1 MLPTRSTLLLRVPA
15 AALLLAGGLLPAVL
29 HVPAGAQGDVAGK
42 AAPAPRKPAE
52 VAPGDLAIL
61 DAQGQVVGQCPLKHT
76 SVNAD
81 VSGFV
86 SRVTVTQEFQNPS
99 RTPVEAVYTFPLP
112 HDAAVDDMK
121 MTLGDRT
128 IYGRIKRKEE
138 ARKIYE
144 AARAAGQTASLLD
157 QERPNIFTQS
167 VANLMPGQ
175 KVTVTLSYVNLLK
188 YDDGAYEF
196 TFPMVVG
203 PRNTAG
209 PSYDGAPGAPPVLND
224 AGAISPP
231 VTVPGTRA
239 GHDISLAI
247 NLDAGLPLQE
257 IKSQLHE
264 ITVEK
269 DGVNRAKIRLV
280 QENTLPNKDFILRYT
295 VGGEQI
301 QTGVLAHSEGNGSG
315 FFTLILQPPSAP
327 RKQDVAPKEMVFV
340 IDQTG
345 SQAGEPIAKAK
356 QTMKYCLENL
366 NPGDTFQLLG
376 FNTQVFPCFEAPV
389 PLNEANL
396 KQALE
401 FLAPLQG
408 NGGTDILKSVDYALK
423 IPSDPTRLRMI
434 CYMTDGFIG
443 NDMQVV
449 DYVRKHRGQA
459 RMFVFGI
466 GNSVN
471 RFLIEGMAKEG
482 RGAAEIV
489 DLKMPGE
496 KAAARFYAR
505 VHKPILLDPKVE
517 FGSLTVEDVLP
528 KVVPDV
534 FTAGPIILKGRY
546 KGAPE
551 GDVTVSGILR
561 GQPWS
566 QTVHVKFPAMAKEG
580 AALPTLWAREKLEDL
595 QSQDW
600 MGAQSGSPDAKI
612 KEQIVNLALDYRLM
626 SQYTSFVAVEDRVVN
641 VGGKQRRVDVPVEMP
656 EGVSYHGIF
665 GEGFDRLIRGE
676 ALRAGDFSEGKPRLA
691 AESEVL
697 RLQGQQ
703 RGAVTRLRR
712 SSGAVK
718 LEERSEAAKG
728 KDGAATTRGRTSF
741 SLGQSSAADPASAA
755 ASGRPVTSAGLGAA
769 AGGGAGRGYGLGVPA
784 PAPKPQSA
792 APAEKAGKKV
802 ADLKQAAPS
811 MSGPALGSTP
821 AKTPAPHGET
831 NRPLSRSL
839 ALDARKQGGAARDA
853 SPGTQHY
860 FRETLG
866 KRVAADSPALP
877 GQQAAEVPAQD
888 FAQFQQLMDREP
900 EQAGRSLAAMASEKR
915 LAMWRKLK
923 PAQRQTL
930 LRSMK
935 LAPSLRSLAATLKK
949 EGANGTLLKA
959 GLPEVR
965 GGRALVQVWLHDAAP
980 RDRTKL
986 KALGFLST
994 AELKPKEL
1002 LLGSV
1007 PVAALG
1013 RLAELDCVSYVDVP
1027 KFIED

>member
-1 MLPTRSTLLLRVPA
+1 VLPTLSNLASRKLSGPA
-15 AALLLAGGLLPAVL
+15 AALLAGGLLLAVQYAP
-29 HVPAGAQGDVAGK
+29 VRAQVRAAGK
-42 AAPAPRKPAE
+42 ADAAQRNRAD

-61 DAQGQVVGQCPLKHT
+61 DARGQVVGQCPLKRT

-81 VSGFV
+81 VTGFV

-128 IYGRIKRKEE
+128 IAGRIKRKEE

-167 VANLMPGQ
+167 VANMMPGQ

-188 YDDGAYEF
+188 YDDGSYEF

-209 PSYDGAPGAPPVLND
+209 AYYDGAPGTPPVLND

-231 VTVPGTRA
+231 IAAQGTRA
-239 GHDISLAI
+239 GHDISLSI

-257 IKSQLHE
+257 LKSQLHE
-264 ITVEK
+264 IVVER
-269 DGVNRAKIRLV
+269 DGANRAKIRLKS
-280 QENTLPNKDFILRYT
+280 EDTIPNRDFILRYT
-295 VGGEQI
+295 VGGEQM

-315 FFTLILQPPSAP
+315 YFTLILQPPSAP

-345 SQAGEPIAKAK
+345 SQRGLPIAKAK
-356 QTMKYCLENL
+356 QAMQYCLENL
-366 NPGDTFQLLG
+366 NPGDTFQLIG
-376 FNTQVFPCFEAPV
+376 FNTQIFPCFDAPV

-401 FLAPLQG
+401 FLAPIEG

-423 IPSDPTRLRMI
+423 IPADPARLRMI
-434 CYMTDGFIG
+434 CYMTDGYIG

-449 DYVRKHRGQA
+449 DYVRKNRGQA

-471 RFLIEGMAKEG
+471 RFLIEGMAREG

-505 VHKPILLDPKVE
+505 VHKPILLDPRVE

-528 KVVPDV
+528 RVVPDV

-546 KGAPE
+546 RGAPE
-551 GDVTVSGILR
+551 GDLTVSGILR

-566 QTVHVKFPAMAKEG
+566 QTVHVKFPAVAKEG
-580 AALPTLWAREKLEDL
+580 AAIPTLWAREKLEDL

-600 MGAQSGSPDAKI
+600 MGAQSGSPDAGI

-656 EGVSYHGIF
+656 EGVSYEGIF
-665 GEGFDRLIRGE
+665 GEGFGVPAPGDAGIAVGFNAGE
-676 ALRAGDFSEGKPRLA
+676 AR
-691 AESEVL
+691 ESEVL
-697 RLQGQQ
+697 LRQQ
-703 RGAVTRLRR
+703 AQPGFGRR
-712 SSGAVK
+712 SRAAK
-718 LEERSEAAKG
+718 LEERSGGDKRKNGSAPLPG
-728 KDGAATTRGRTSF
+728 KSLF
-741 SLGQSSAADPASAA
+741 SLGSSTGANAAGS
-755 ASGRPVTSAGLGAA
+755 RPVVRQPGPGGGLGG
-769 AGGGAGRGYGLGVPA
+769 AGGGGFAGGYGLGAPA
-784 PAPKPQSA
+784 PAPAAVPGLQAA
-792 APAEKAGKKV
+792 APAGKPLAKLSEPKKAT
-802 ADLKQAAPS
+802 PS
-811 MSGPALGSTP
+811 ASGPAPASTP
-821 AKTPAPHGET
+821 ARTRALRLESKA
-831 NRPLSRSL
+831 RVPL
-839 ALDARKQGGAARDA
+839 AAGRKQDEAARDSRRPLKETVA
-853 SPGTQHY
+853 D
-860 FRETLG
+860 REAVDGLAVLN
-866 KRVAADSPALP
+866 KP
-877 GQQAAEVPAQD
+877 AAEVAPQELAR
-888 FAQFQQLMDREP
+888 FRQLMDREP
-900 EQAGRSLAAMASEKR
+900 EQAGRSLAAMEAEKR

-923 PAQRQTL
+923 PAQRLAL
-930 LRSMK
+930 LRTMK
-935 LAPSLRSLAATLKK
+935 LSPSLRTLAATLKK
-949 EGANGTLLKA
+949 DGANGTLLKA

-965 GGRALVQVWLHDAAP
+965 GGRALVQVWLRGVAP
-980 RDRTKL
+980 RDRTRL

-1002 LLGSV
+1002 VLGSI
-1007 PVAALG
+1007 PVAALV
-1013 RLAELDCVSYVDVP
+1013 RLADLECVSYVDVP
-1027 KFIED
+1027 KFIDY

>member
-1 MLPTRSTLLLRVPA
+1 MAHRASA
-15 AALLLAGGLLPAVL
+15 AVLLLAGLLLAVQYAP
-29 HVPAGAQGDVAGK
+29 VRAQIRDAGK
-42 AAPAPRKPAE
+42 GAPAPKKPAD

-61 DAQGQVVGQCPLKHT
+61 DGQGQVVGQCPLKHT

-128 IYGRIKRKEE
+128 ISGQIKRKEE

-167 VANLMPGQ
+167 VANMMPGQ
-175 KVTVTLSYVNLLK
+175 KVIVTLSYVNLLK
-188 YDDGAYEF
+188 YDDGSYEF

-209 PSYDGAPGAPPVLND
+209 PSYDGAPGTPPVLND

-231 VTVPGTRA
+231 ITAPGTRA
-239 GHDISLAI
+239 GHDISLSL

-264 ITVEK
+264 IAVER
-269 DGVNRAKIRLV
+269 DGANRAKIRLK
-280 QENTLPNKDFILRYT
+280 EDSTLPNKDFILRYT
-295 VGGEQI
+295 VGGDQM
-301 QTGVLAHSEGNGSG
+301 QTGVLAHSDGNGSG
-315 FFTLILQPPSAP
+315 YFTLILQPPSTP

-345 SQAGEPIAKAK
+345 SQAGMPIAKAK

-366 NPGDTFQLLG
+366 NPGDTFQLIG

-389 PLNEANL
+389 PVNEVNL
-396 KQALE
+396 KRAQE
-401 FLAPLQG
+401 FLAPIEG
-408 NGGTDILKSVDYALK
+408 NGGTDILKSVDYALR
-423 IPSDPTRLRMI
+423 IPADPTRLRMI
-434 CYMTDGFIG
+434 CYMTDGYIG

-489 DLKMPGE
+489 DLQMPGE

-566 QTVHVKFPAMAKEG
+566 QTVHVKFPAVENEG
-580 AALPTLWAREKLEDL
+580 AAIPTLWAREKLEDL

-600 MGAQSGSPDAKI
+600 LGAQSGSPDAKI
-612 KEQIVNLALDYRLM
+612 KDQIVNLALDYRLM

-656 EGVSYHGIF
+656 EGVSYEGIF
-665 GEGFDRLIRGE
+665 GEGFAALDRGDVRRS
-676 ALRAGDFSEGKPRLA
+676 ALDFGDTRLA
-691 AESEVL
+691 RESEVL
-697 RLQGQQ
+697 RQQGQQ
-703 RGAVTRLRR
+703 SGGATRFGR
-712 SSGAVK
+712 SAGAVK
-718 LEERSEAAKG
+718 LKEQAGADKAKNG
-728 KDGAATTRGRTSF
+728 SASLRGRTHF
-741 SLGQSSAADPASAA
+741 SISGELAPDPAGSRPAYRNPA
-755 ASGRPVTSAGLGAA
+755 PSGGLGGM
-769 AGGGAGRGYGLGVPA
+769 GGGGFGRGYGA
-784 PAPKPQSA
+784 PAPTPAALPSLQAGAVPKP
-792 APAEKAGKKV
+792 AGKVSESK
-802 ADLKQAAPS
+802 KAPS
-811 MSGPALGSTP
+811 QKDSP
-821 AKTPAPHGET
+821 
-831 NRPLSRSL
+831 
-839 ALDARKQGGAARDA
+839 ARDA
-853 SPGTQHY
+853 RPKSDRY
-860 FRETLG
+860 FNEAAG
-866 KRVAADSPALP
+866 KPVAADGLATLNKQVSEVAPKEL
-877 GQQAAEVPAQD
+877 AE
-888 FAQFQQLMDREP
+888 FQQLTDREP
-900 EQAGRSLAAMASEKR
+900 EQAGRSLAAMEAEKR

-923 PAQRQTL
+923 PAQRLAL
-930 LRSMK
+930 LRTMK
-935 LAPSLRSLAATLKK
+935 LAPSLRTLAVTLKK

-965 GGRALVQVWLHDAAP
+965 SGRALVQVWLTGPTAQ
-980 RDRTKL
+980 DRTKL

-1002 LLGSV
+1002 LLGSI
-1007 PVAALG
+1007 PVAGLG
-1013 RLAELDCVSYVDVP
+1013 RLAELACVDYVDVP
-1027 KFIED
+1027 KFIDQ